1 MSLDRLWPVTKR
13 NLPGSAPGVEHGVF
27 DDALGCL
34 VRRFE
39 PPEDIGD
46 LPFGLDRDVASVRA
60 THQA

>member
-1 MSLDRLWPVTKR
+1 MSLDRLRPVTKR
-13 NLPGSAPGVEHGVF
+13 NLPGPALGMKHGVF
-27 DDALGCL
+27 DDAPGGV

-46 LPFGLDRDVASVRA
+46 LPFGLDRDVASVSA